1 MIKNI
6 NIIKNM
12 KKKFY
17 NDIYKKTYNN
27 YNKKLN
33 KKLI

>member
-6 NIIKNM
+6 NIIKNI

-17 NDIYKKTYNN
+17 NNFYKKTYNN